1 MFPFRSGRV
10 GSDGVGCGVYSV
22 VCLMLDVEGVGIG
35 GVACD
40 YSCGLKG
47 TLTKIFPRYRLFLN
61 TTWETLGSC
70 RDKGWYNQDKS
81 TKGR

>member
-40 YSCGLKG
+40 YSCRLKG
-47 TLTKIFPRYRLFLN
+47 TLTKIFP
-61 TTWETLGSC
+61 T
-70 RDKGWYNQDKS
+70 KS
-81 TKGR
+81 VLAKYYSSRKQ